1 VAFRFATE
9 WNHTTNDWLDQ
20 SEYICILAAE
30 NEEELKN
37 LMQQAAE
44 LYIPCEGFREPDL
57 DNSLTAIALAP
68 GEKSKKLCSH
78 LKLALK

>member
-1 VAFRFATE
+1 
-9 WNHTTNDWLDQ
+9 LDQ

-57 DNSLTAIALAP
+57 NDSLTAIALGP
-68 GEKSKKLCSH
+68 GIKSKSLCAN